1 MREKIVAGIFI
12 LVITIIPIV
21 TIFQKAFAKEPETV
35 KVTDQGSIAELN
47 REEQLLMQEALKEQ
61 AALEEK
67 ETEAPTDDAQTTADE
82 KDTEEEDGASSEVTG
97 DTNGEGST
105 SENQENNSSSEGQG
119 LFDALKASVED
130 FTGDLALAEE
140 AANINSA
147 ITSALAD
154 DAYIESDQVLAGK
167 GGWLFYKRADDGTS
181 IQDYQGTSTFSEKT
195 MASIAKSLTETRDA
209 MAKKGARFVVMI
221 VPNKEIIYSE
231 YMPSTVYRTSE
242 ITRCDKLYEYLKKNT
257 DLEIVYPKKE
267 LFAAKNTCQV
277 YYKYDTHWNYAG
289 VYVGIQCLLRQ
300 LHGNYVD
307 ISDANIVMEGQNQ
320 SGDLARIVGLDSK
333 YNDDYFYNF
342 YASGIDPSQI
352 SSESVL
358 LVGDSFG
365 DMMKNMLGYYF
376 PTVNNVGVW
385 TYKMNMLDKY
395 KPDVVVWEC
404 AERYADRLSWINLSQ
419 KWEENN

>member
-105 SENQENNSSSEGQG
+105 SENQENNSSSEDQG

>member
-105 SENQENNSSSEGQG
+105 SENQENNSSEGQG

-307 ISDANIVMEGQNQ
+307 ISEANIVMEGQNQ